1 MKKCFII
8 CFNIFLAAQ
17 LYSQQYLQVS
27 QYMNNNLMTNA
38 GSAGSK
44 DMICAGAI
52 YRQQMVG
59 FPGAPINLLFNVEVP
74 FNLFGASHG
83 VGLSIYR
90 DEIGYYKD
98 NDLKISYA
106 YRFNVGEGSLGI
118 GIGFDVLN
126 RVLDAT
132 GGWIEPYGANP
143 DDYSTLPQE
152 SQTPQFTYNISGG
165 LFYRTEDFYIGAS
178 AVNLTE
184 NLKPLEYESN
194 GTNGT
199 AGLTDKINRHYFVTS
214 GYNMQ
219 MANPAYEIRPSVF
232 IKSDGRTTSLDLT
245 GLLVYN
251 KKFWGGVSYRPGAAI
266 IGIIG
271 IDVMD
276 GIKIGYSYDFATT
289 ALTKYSQGSHE
300 FSIKYCFKIGIE
312 KSPQKYKSIRF
323 L

>member
-1 MKKCFII
+1 MKKWLILFGALL
-8 CFNIFLAAQ
+8 LAAQ
-17 LYSQQYLQVS
+17 TYTQQYLQVS
-27 QYMNNNLMTNA
+27 QYMNNNLMTNS

-59 FPGAPINLLFNVEVP
+59 FPGAPINLIFNLEVP
-74 FNLFGASHG
+74 FKLLGASHG

-90 DEIGYYKD
+90 DEIGFYKD
-98 NDLKISYA
+98 NDLKLSYA

-118 GIGFDVLN
+118 GVGFDVLN
-126 RVLDAT
+126 RVL
-132 GGWIEPYGANP
+132 EPEGEWVPPFGADP
-143 DDYSTLPQE
+143 ADYDDLPGQT
-152 SQTPQFTYNISGG
+152 QTPIFTYSISGG

-178 AVNLTE
+178 AVNITE
-184 NLKPLEYESN
+184 NLTDIEYETEGNTSF
-194 GTNGT
+194 
-199 AGLTDKINRHYFVTS
+199 ADKINRHYFVTA
-214 GYNMQ
+214 GYNMP
-219 MANPAYEIRPSVF
+219 MANPAYEILPSVF
-232 IKSDGRTTSLDLT
+232 VKSDGRTTSLDIT
-245 GLLVYN
+245 GILAYN

-266 IGIIG
+266 IGILG

-289 ALTKYSQGSHE
+289 SITKYSQGSHE
-300 FSIKYCFKIGIE
+300 FSINYCFKIGVD